1 MRRTKAQRGSVLV
14 EFSLAGIAAIFL
26 ILFTFHLAMAMW
38 NYHTL
43 AFAVHE
49 GTRYVAVKGKG
60 CTQPGNTCSA
70 TVGMIA
76 QKIASV
82 GIGIPSSQVTVSLTT
97 DSGAVTSCA
106 PLSSCFTNTAVW
118 PPSTNQDN
126 KVGKLVSVA
135 AKYQFRSPLVFF
147 WPGKTGGTM
156 GAVWLPASSRQMIM
170 F

>member
-1 MRRTKAQRGSVLV
+1 MKRKNTRRGSVLV
-14 EFSLAGIAAIFL
+14 EFTLAGIGAIFL
-26 ILFTFHLAMAMW
+26 LLFTFHLSMAMW

-49 GTRYVAVKGKG
+49 GTRFVAVKGKG

-70 TVGMIA
+70 TVGTIA
-76 QKIASV
+76 QKIKSV
-82 GIGIPSSQVTVSLTT
+82 GIGLPSSQVTFTLTT
-97 DSGAVTSCA
+97 DSGAVTTCS
-106 PLSSCFTNTAVW
+106 PLSSCFTNTTVW

-126 KVGKLVSVA
+126 KVGKLVTLS

-147 WPGKTGGTM
+147 WPGKTPATA
-156 GAVWLPASSRQMIM
+156 GAVWLPASSKQMIM

>member
-1 MRRTKAQRGSVLV
+1 MKRRNARRGSVLV

-26 ILFTFHLAMAMW
+26 ILFTFNLSMAMW

-49 GTRYVAVKGKG
+49 GTRYIAVKGKG
-60 CTQPGNTCSA
+60 CTQPGNTCGA
-70 TVGMIA
+70 TVGMLA

-82 GIGIPSSQVTVSLTT
+82 GIGIPSGQVNASFTT

-106 PLSSCFTNTAVW
+106 PLSSCFTNATVW

-126 KVGKLVSVA
+126 KVGRIVTIA

-156 GAVWLPASSRQMIM
+156 GAVWLPASSTQKIM

>member
-1 MRRTKAQRGSVLV
+1 MNRRNARRGSALV
-14 EFSLAGIAAIFL
+14 EFTLAGIALIFL
-26 ILFTFHLAMAMW
+26 MMSSFNLAMGMW

-76 QKIASV
+76 QKIAQV
-82 GIGIPSSQVTVSLTT
+82 GIGIPSGQVTATLTT

-106 PLSSCFTNTAVW
+106 PLSSCFSNTTVW
-118 PPSTNQDN
+118 PPSSNQDN
-126 KVGKLVSVA
+126 KVGKFVSVA
-135 AKYQFRSPLVFF
+135 AKYRFRSPLMHF
-147 WPGKTGGTM
+147 WPGKGSFTA
-156 GAVWLPASSRQMIM
+156 GAVWLPASSKQMIM

>member
-1 MRRTKAQRGSVLV
+1 MKRINARRGSVLV
-14 EFSLAGIAAIFL
+14 EFTLAGIGAIFL

-38 NYHTL
+38 NYHSL

-76 QKIASV
+76 QKIKSA
-82 GIGIPSSQVTVSLTT
+82 GIGLPSNQVAVTLTT
-97 DSGAVTSCA
+97 DSGAVTNCS
-106 PLSSCFTNTAVW
+106 PLSSCFANTTVW

-126 KVGKLVSVA
+126 KVGKLVTFA

-147 WPGKTGGTM
+147 WAGKTPATA
-156 GAVWLPASSRQMIM
+156 GAVWLPASSQQMIM

>member
-1 MRRTKAQRGSVLV
+1 MQRTRARRGSAMV
-14 EFSLAGIAAIFL
+14 EFCLAGIAAIFL
-26 ILFTFHLAMAMW
+26 ILLTFNLAWAMW

-82 GIGIPSSQVTVSLTT
+82 GIGIPSSQVTATLTT

-106 PLSSCFTNTAVW
+106 PLSSCFTNTTVW
-118 PPSTNQDN
+118 PPASNQDN
-126 KVGKLVSVA
+126 KVGKFVAVA

-147 WPGKTGGTM
+147 WPGSGSATT
-156 GAVWLPASSRQMIM
+156 GAVWLPASSKQMIM